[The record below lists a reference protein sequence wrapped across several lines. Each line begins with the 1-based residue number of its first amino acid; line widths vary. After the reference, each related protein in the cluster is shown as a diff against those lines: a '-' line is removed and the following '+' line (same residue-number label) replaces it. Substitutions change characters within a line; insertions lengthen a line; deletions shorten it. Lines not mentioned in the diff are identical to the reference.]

1 MKKKLSY
8 RDKLIELA
16 YIYNVKEIQD
26 YVKRRKNLT
35 TGQIELILKK
45 NKIIIPKEFKT
56 SFFKENF
63 VKPIS
68 KFKSNVVNYKE
79 EKIKDKNRFF
89 RRVEN
94 YKHDTS
100 RKVNHGLSSLWRGF
114 GNAGL
119 NFLNVLPKL
128 GSTVLKFFGDLFT
141 DVFNSIYNQQID
153 QRSARN
159 VIIGFFVVAG
169 VTTAAFVGFNTY
181 KNYDLS
187 KNKLEIK
194 KPELKTKKEVKKPE
208 KELKKET
215 KKPEVKPKK
224 EVKKPEKELKKETK
238 KPEVKPKKEVKKPEK
253 ELKKETKKP
262 EVKPKKEVK
271 KPEKELK
278 KETKK
283 PELKVKRNNVAEV
296 ILPDLNLKTETVIQ
310 LFKDVDYD
318 LRKVRNEKLVKP
330 IYFTQF
336 PRDLDNLQSVQ
347 LKKETFIKIVLP
359 LIVAENE
366 KILDDR
372 EKLKVLIEK
381 KFTSDVEKQWLR
393 QKLLEYKVKK
403 GNLDELLVRMD
414 MIPVSI
420 ALAQAAK
427 ESGWGTSRFAL
438 EGNAIFGQWTWDG
451 QGIAPLKRDGDK
463 NHKILKFPILRAS
476 VKAYKNNLNTH
487 KSYLK
492 FREKRKSLRGKD
504 KNITGLALTDT
515 LKNYAQTGSEYTK
528 ILNQIITQNRLSD
541 FEPVRLVNSVKQV
554 ELNS

>member
-8 RDKLIELA
+8 RDKLLELA

-26 YVKRRKNLT
+26 YTRNRKNLT

-56 SFFKENF
+56 NFFKENF
-63 VKPIS
+63 VKPVT
-68 KFKSNVVNYKE
+68 KLKSNIINYKE
-79 EKIKDKNRFF
+79 EKIRDKNRFF

-94 YKHDTS
+94 YKYDTS
-100 RKVNHGLSSLWRGF
+100 RKINHSANNLWKGI
-114 GNAGL
+114 GSAGL

-128 GSTVLKFFGDLFT
+128 GITVKNFFGNLFT

-153 QRSARN
+153 QKSARN
-159 VIIGFFVVAG
+159 VIVGFFVIIG
-169 VTTAAFVGFNTY
+169 LTTVIYSGYNAY
-181 KNYDLS
+181 KNYDFSS
-187 KNKLEIK
+187 KKIETK
-194 KPELKTKKEVKKPE
+194 KPEPKI
-208 KELKKET
+208 KKET
-215 KKPEVKPKK
+215 KKPEPKI
-224 EVKKPEKELKKETK
+224 
-238 KPEVKPKKEVKKPEK
+238 
-253 ELKKETKKP
+253 
-262 EVKPKKEVK
+262 
-271 KPEKELK
+271 K

-318 LRKVRNEKLVKP
+318 LRTVRNEKLVKP

-336 PRDLDNLQSVQ
+336 PRDLDNLRNVQ

-372 EKLKVLIEK
+372 EKLKTLMEK
-381 KFTSDVEKQWLR
+381 KFTTDTEKQWLR

-403 GNLDELLVRMD
+403 SDLKELLFRMD

-492 FREKRKSLRGKD
+492 FREKRNQLREKG
-504 KNITGLALTDT
+504 KNITGLALTST

-541 FEPVRLVNSVKQV
+541 FELVRLVNSVKQI

>member
-8 RDKLIELA
+8 RDKLLELA

-26 YVKRRKNLT
+26 YTKRRKDLT
-35 TGQIELILKK
+35 IGQIELILKK
-45 NKIIIPKEFKT
+45 NKIIIPKDFKS
-56 SFFKENF
+56 SFFKDNF
-63 VKPIS
+63 TKPFS
-68 KFKSNVVNYKE
+68 KLRNNIADYRE

-89 RRVEN
+89 RKVDN

-100 RKVNHGLSSLWRGF
+100 RKVNRGINTLWRMSGNIGF
-114 GNAGL
+114 

-128 GSTVLKFFGDLFT
+128 GTTVATFFGNLFT

-153 QRSARN
+153 NKSAKN
-159 VIIGFFVVAG
+159 VILGFFVVVG
-169 VTTAAFVGFNTY
+169 VTTLVIGGINTY
-181 KNYDLS
+181 KNFDLIKS
-187 KNKLEIK
+187 KIEMK
-194 KPELKTKKEVKKPE
+194 KPETITKKDTKKTETEP
-208 KELKKET
+208 KQLT

-224 EVKKPEKELKKETK
+224 EI
-238 KPEVKPKKEVKKPEK
+238 
-253 ELKKETKKP
+253 
-262 EVKPKKEVK
+262 
-271 KPEKELK
+271 
-278 KETKK
+278 KK
-283 PELKVKRNNVAEV
+283 PELKVKEKNVTEV

-336 PRDLDNLQSVQ
+336 PRDLDNLRSVQ

-372 EKLKVLIEK
+372 KKLKILSEK
-381 KFTSDVEKQWLR
+381 KFTSDIEKQWLR

-403 GNLDELLVRMD
+403 GDLDQLMLRMD

-451 QGIAPLKRDGDK
+451 QGIAPLKRDDNK
-463 NHKILKFPILRAS
+463 KHKILKFPILRAS

-487 KSYLK
+487 KSYSK
-492 FREKRKSLRGKD
+492 FREKRKSLRNKK
-504 KNITGLALTDT
+504 KNITGLDLTDT

-541 FEPVRLVNSVKQV
+541 FEPVKLVNSVKQV

>member
-8 RDKLIELA
+8 RDKLLELA

-26 YVKRRKNLT
+26 YTKNRKNLT

-45 NKIIIPKEFKT
+45 NKIVIPKEFKT
-56 SFFKENF
+56 NFFKENF
-63 VKPIS
+63 IKPIS
-68 KFKSNVVNYKE
+68 KFKSGIVDYKE
-79 EKIKDKNRFF
+79 EKIKDKNRLL

-100 RKVNHGLSSLWRGF
+100 RKFNHGLSNLWKRI
-114 GNAGL
+114 GNTGI

-128 GSTVLKFFGDLFT
+128 GSTVATFFGNLFT

-153 QRSARN
+153 KKSARN
-159 VIIGFFVVAG
+159 VIIGFFVVVG
-169 VTTAAFVGFNTY
+169 ITTSIYVGLNAY
-181 KNYDLS
+181 KNFDF
-187 KNKLEIK
+187 LEK
-194 KPELKTKKEVKKPE
+194 KVEVKKTETKVKKEVKKP
-208 KELKKET
+208 T
-215 KKPEVKPKK
+215 KDLKPKK
-224 EVKKPEKELKKETK
+224 KLDKEEKKPEKQIELKKQ
-238 KPEVKPKKEVKKPEK
+238 
-253 ELKKETKKP
+253 
-262 EVKPKKEVK
+262 
-271 KPEKELK
+271 
-278 KETKK
+278 TKK

-318 LRKVRNEKLVKP
+318 LRTVRNEKLVKP

-336 PRDLDNLQSVQ
+336 PRDLDNLQSVK
-347 LKKETFIKIVLP
+347 LKKETFIQIVLP

-366 KILDDR
+366 KIVDDR
-372 EKLKVLIEK
+372 EKLKTLIDK
-381 KFTSDVEKQWLR
+381 KFTTDTEKQWLR

-403 GNLDELLVRMD
+403 SDLEELLFRMD

-487 KSYLK
+487 KSYFK
-492 FREKRKSLRGKD
+492 FREKRKELRD
-504 KNITGLALTDT
+504 KNKRITGLALTNT

-541 FEPVRLVNSVKQV
+541 FEPVRLVNSVRQV